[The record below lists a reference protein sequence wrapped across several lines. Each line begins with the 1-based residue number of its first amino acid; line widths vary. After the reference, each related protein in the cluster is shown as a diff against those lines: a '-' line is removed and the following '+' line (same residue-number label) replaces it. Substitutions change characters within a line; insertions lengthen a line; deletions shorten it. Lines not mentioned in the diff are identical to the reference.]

1 MPPSIFHH
9 ISTLVL
15 QFFGYFSSLYLL
27 GPWYLVPL
35 TKEQKVTSS
44 FTDTYPTLLIFFSCS
59 AKNIPFFE
67 NQFWNRQP
75 GSTEESWNPLE
86 WAASALGQAWLPLQ
100 GVSSLPS
107 KPPSAAGSW
116 LVANTNEAD
125 PALYPRQLLSKYI
138 FSLSGSGFVKLVL
151 QNYHFLWL
159 DWLAFFR
166 CEPKIIGTT
175 MSKFP

>member
-44 FTDTYPTLLIFFSCS
+44 FTDTFSTLLIFFSCS

-67 NQFWNRQP
+67 NQFWKRQP

-125 PALYPRQLLSKYI
+125 LALSSATPLKIYLFLARFRICKTN
-138 FSLSGSGFVKLVL
+138 L

-166 CEPKIIGTT
+166 CEPKTIGTT